1 MLEIDI
7 FRNYFPKGLVV
18 VMGDF
23 WGIGCLED
31 AQMPWSPRL
40 NKAFSFIQSKGMF
53 SQLPNYEDGNEI
65 S

>member
-23 WGIGCLED
+23 WGIACLKD

-40 NKAFSFIQSKGMF
+40 SIESQTRFLIHPIKGRVFSIT
-53 SQLPNYEDGNEI
+53 E
-65 S
+65 